1 MDMRSVLGNVV
12 IEPLWEQD
20 LFVAIR
26 AVDKAH
32 AGTKLQESKAVSRCG
47 SSCYS
52 LPNHGVFT
60 QSGAAPDCLQ
70 RP

>member
-32 AGTKLQESKAVSRCG
+32 AGTTLQES
-47 SSCYS
+47 
-52 LPNHGVFT
+52 
-60 QSGAAPDCLQ
+60 
-70 RP
+70 